1 MEETAKDVMEHLKVL
16 SNLPKDAT
24 KQKAKKAEELKAREV
39 KYGTQTND
47 LLTQNYEGGD
57 VAAYGAAVG
66 QMVFGA
72 FSRNMDDVRNNF
84 KEERSRSRL
93 QSARGT

>member
-1 MEETAKDVMEHLKVL
+1 MEETAKDVMQHLEVL

-47 LLTQNYEGGD
+47 LLTQNYEGGGD

-66 QMVFGA
+66 KMVFGA
-72 FSRNMDDVRNNF
+72 YLRQMDDMRN
-84 KEERSRSRL
+84 KM
-93 QSARGT
+93 